1 MQFEMFSE
9 VSLKEDIA
17 EYNLPKGT
25 PAIIVDYCPRPSGQE
40 DGYVLEVLNE
50 EGKAFTVIAV
60 AVSKIEPI
68 AGGLDVEEKV
78 EVFRS

>member
-25 PAIIVDYCPRPSGQE
+25 TAIIVDYCPRPEGQE

-50 EGKAFTVIAV
+50 KGEAFTVIAI
-60 AVSKIEPI
+60 AASKIEPI
-68 AGGLDVEEKV
+68 AVSMP
-78 EVFRS
+78 R

>member
-9 VSLKEDIA
+9 VSLKEDIT

-25 PAIIVDYCPRPSGQE
+25 TAIIVDFCPRPEGQE

-50 EGKAFTVIAV
+50 EGKGFTVIAV
-60 AVSKIEPI
+60 AASKIEQITVMVP
-68 AGGLDVEEKV
+68 G
-78 EVFRS
+78 